1 MNKKTILIIF
11 YFLLMIPIKSMAQ
24 SVVNQKANPDPV
36 TKMEQ
41 QQVID
46 SISLLLNK
54 SYIFPEVAKKMG
66 DFILSSFKNGSY
78 ATITN
83 PALFSERLTADLQSI
98 SKDKHIQV
106 RFNPTFIKELRESNK
121 NPSHEELPASLLEQW
136 KTNNYGFKEVKI
148 LEGNIGYLDLRS
160 FKNPSFGGETAV
172 AAMNFL
178 SNTNAL
184 IIDLR
189 KNGGGSPAMIQLI
202 TSYLYDSEP
211 VHLNNFY
218 YRPTD
223 SNTQTWTL
231 PYVSGKRMP
240 NVDVYVLTS
249 KSTFSAAEE
258 FTYNLKNLHRA
269 TIIGEVTG
277 GGANPGGDEI
287 ATDRFTIFV
296 PFGRAI
302 NPITKTNW
310 EGTGVQPDIE
320 VPADDAL
327 FTAQMK
333 ALGKLAT
340 KESQNSNK
348 LYSWLQTSLKA
359 KQHPLVLKT
368 KESESYI
375 GKFGPRAIT
384 YENGNLFY
392 QLNTVRKVKM
402 LSLEKDLFDLE
413 DNMLRIEFKKTNNK
427 ISGITIINVNG
438 TTESYEKDKS

>member
-1 MNKKTILIIF
+1 MNKKNILIII
-11 YFLLMIPIKSMAQ
+11 YFLLMIPLKSMAQ
-24 SVVNQKANPDPV
+24 SAVNQTTNPDPV
-36 TKMEQ
+36 TKIEQ

-66 DFILSSFKNGSY
+66 DYILSNFKNGSY
-78 ATITN
+78 TTITN
-83 PALFSERLTADLQSI
+83 PTLFSEKLTADLQSI

-106 RFNPTFIKELRESNK
+106 RFNPAFIKELRESNK
-121 NPSHEELPASLLEQW
+121 NPSHEELPVSLLEKW
-136 KTNNYGFKEVKI
+136 KINNYGFKEVKI
-148 LEGNIGYLDLRS
+148 LDGNIGYLDLRS
-160 FKNPSFGGETAV
+160 FGDTSFGGETAV

-178 SNTNAL
+178 SNANAL

-189 KNGGGSPAMIQLI
+189 KNGGGSSEMIQLI
-202 TSYLYDSEP
+202 ISYLFDSEP

-249 KSTFSAAEE
+249 KRTFSAAEE
-258 FTYNLKNLHRA
+258 FSYDLKNLHRA

-327 FTAQMK
+327 FTAQIK
-333 ALGKLAT
+333 ALEKLAA
-340 KESQNSNK
+340 KESKNSNK
-348 LYSWLQTSLKA
+348 KYSWLLTSLKA
-359 KQHPLVLKT
+359 KQYPLVLKT
-368 KESESYI
+368 KESENYI
-375 GKFGPRAIT
+375 GKFGPRIII
-384 YENGNLFY
+384 YENGNLYY
-392 QLNTVRKVKM
+392 QPDAIRKFKM
-402 LSLEKDLFDLE
+402 LPLEKDIFDLE
-413 DNMLRIEFKKTNNK
+413 DNMIRVEFKKVNNK
-427 ISGITIINVNG
+427 ISGITVVNVNG
-438 TTESYEKDKS
+438 TTESFNKD

>member
-1 MNKKTILIIF
+1 MKKKTSLFIF
-11 YFLLMIPIKSMAQ
+11 YFLLLIPIKSIAQ
-24 SVVNQKANPDPV
+24 SAVNQKINPDAV
-36 TKMEQ
+36 TKTEQ

-46 SISLLLNK
+46 SINLLLNK
-54 SYIFPEVAKKMG
+54 NYIFPEVAKKMG
-66 DFILSSFKNGSY
+66 DFILSNFKSGSY
-78 ATITN
+78 STVTD
-83 PALFSERLTADLQSI
+83 PVLFSERLTADLLSI
-98 SKDKHIQV
+98 SKDKHIRV
-106 RFNPTFIKELRESNK
+106 KFNPVFIKELRETNK
-121 NPSHEELPASLLEQW
+121 NPGHEELPASVLEQW
-136 KTNNYGFKEVKI
+136 KTNNYGFKEIKI

-160 FKNPSFGGETAV
+160 FGDTSFGGETAV

-218 YRPTD
+218 FRPTD
-223 SNTQTWTL
+223 SNEQTWTL

-240 NVDVYVLTS
+240 NVDVYILTS
-249 KSTFSAAEE
+249 KATFSAAEE

-277 GGANPGGDEI
+277 GGANPGGDNI
-287 ATDRFTIFV
+287 ATDRFTVWI
-296 PFGRAI
+296 PTGRAI

-320 VPADDAL
+320 VPAKDAL

-333 ALGKLAT
+333 ALEKLAT
-340 KESQNSNK
+340 KESENSNK
-348 LYSWLQTSLKA
+348 IYSWLLTSLKA
-359 KQHPLVLKT
+359 KQHPLALKT

-375 GKFGPRAIT
+375 GKFGPRIIT
-384 YENGNLFY
+384 YENGDLFY
-392 QLNTVRKVKM
+392 QLNAVRKVKM
-402 LSLEKDLFDLE
+402 LPLEKDLFDLE
-413 DNMLRIEFKKTNNK
+413 DNMLRVEFKKTNHT
-427 ISGITIINVNG
+427 ISGITVVNVNG
-438 TTESYEKDKS
+438 TTESFEKD